1 MHQKNLEPKGTHM
14 GKDKSTAILRSQAH
28 DDVLEEM
35 EENSTQAEPRTRSY
49 RYSVTGGATH
59 DS

>member
-1 MHQKNLEPKGTHM
+1 M
-14 GKDKSTAILRSQAH
+14 GKDKSTAILRSQVQ